1 MKFRS
6 KTGEIVNAESYRFC
20 GKNDGRCKECPL
32 FQKISTVIDRGTN
45 ADKCNKWVNEHPY
58 EATRLMGYEVVED
71 GQYICPSCGNALPE
85 NPIGGYTCPYCGC
98 GERTEK
104 EETNMD
110 KPRICDVL
118 GVNVGER
125 FVYKDPN
132 KEETTLYVEENGM
145 VVFIFKDGQK
155 LQDIGMDYVLVQ
167 AINHP
172 DRIIHK
178 PRFSGQEV
186 ERAKAIKLLYKD
198 AEKIQECDPVA
209 KILNNYDSVI
219 AQVDTGM
226 FPSLRLGE
234 TVTLDEI
241 IGGAR

>member
-32 FQKISTVIDRGTN
+32 FQKISTVIDRGMN
-45 ADKCNKWVNEHPY
+45 ADKCNKWVNEHPH
-58 EATRLMGYEVVED
+58 EAARLMGYEVVED

-85 NPIGGYTCPYCGC
+85 NPIGGYTCPYCGY

-104 EETNMD
+104 KEANMD
-110 KPRICDVL
+110 KPLKDWTL
-118 GVNVGER
+118 GEV
-125 FVYKDPN
+125 
-132 KEETTLYVEENGM
+132 KEYCASRNGNCADDCILSRKGIGM
-145 VVFIFKDGQK
+145 VCEVAPKPAWWTLAD
-155 LQDIGMDYVLVQ
+155 
-167 AINHP
+167 
-172 DRIIHK
+172 K
-178 PRFSGQEV
+178 PRFTEQEV
-186 ERAKAIKLLYKD
+186 ERAKAIRLLYKD

-219 AQVDTGM
+219 AQVDTGI
-226 FPSLRLGE
+226 FPSLRPGE

-241 IGGAR
+241 IGGAE